1 MLSTGSRVLVS
12 QRQKVL
18 APRKWEEERKRDED
32 KDVTFRKVTLRRIVS
47 ICVHAFLNRSRGCNT
62 KKGTGKQQ
70 LAHSCGDESCR
81 AQDKRVN
88 GVRLSFPAVGRGLW
102 LCSGD

>member
-47 ICVHAFLNRSRGCNT
+47 ICVHAFLNRSEDATLKEGP
-62 KKGTGKQQ
+62 G
-70 LAHSCGDESCR
+70 SDS
-81 AQDKRVN
+81 
-88 GVRLSFPAVGRGLW
+88 
-102 LCSGD
+102 